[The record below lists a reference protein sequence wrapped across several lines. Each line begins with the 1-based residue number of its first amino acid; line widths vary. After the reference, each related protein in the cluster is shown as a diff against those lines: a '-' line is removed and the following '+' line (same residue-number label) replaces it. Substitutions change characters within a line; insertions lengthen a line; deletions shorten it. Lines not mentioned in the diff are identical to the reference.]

1 VSISNN
7 NLKIAAFFLISV
19 LLWILLGHLGVL
31 DNDYYFSVSSE
42 VSSQQSALG
51 LWWTYSLSLVLTSLI
66 LFFMEWSRRNL
77 LGGTLAIIG
86 VFIVY
91 TIFVY
96 IAELLWLLSV
106 PFVIPVGSTLTA
118 LCFSIFWHRLQ
129 SKDAL
134 QKSNQ
139 LLSSNISNRLG
150 GTFTVPQAS
159 ESLGGAEV
167 ELSILFSDIE
177 NFANIAHEL
186 TPNQLV
192 ELMNEYLDTM
202 TNILHA
208 NDGVLDK
215 YVGDAISSMFGA
227 PEKNPR
233 QAAQACKTAL
243 DMQVACADLREKW
256 KNSGLWPA
264 SACCLRSRIGIN
276 TGFAI
281 VGNFGSRSHF
291 SYTMMGDSVNLASRC
306 QYIAKE
312 YGIYNVLTHA
322 CLQQALVHLPDLHYR
337 KLDVINFKGRYDNLV
352 LYELWDP
359 TIDHV
364 EAKHCKA
371 SYENAFEAYQAKDF
385 ETARQNF
392 LKALRYEPY
401 RAVSQKSPASVLL
414 ARTELYL
421 REGAPVGWTG
431 THRIKFK

>member
-1 VSISNN
+1 M
-7 NLKIAAFFLISV
+7 ATPQ
-19 LLWILLGHLGVL
+19 G
-31 DNDYYFSVSSE
+31 
-42 VSSQQSALG
+42 
-51 LWWTYSLSLVLTSLI
+51 
-66 LFFMEWSRRNL
+66 
-77 LGGTLAIIG
+77 
-86 VFIVY
+86 
-91 TIFVY
+91 
-96 IAELLWLLSV
+96 
-106 PFVIPVGSTLTA
+106 
-118 LCFSIFWHRLQ
+118 
-129 SKDAL
+129 
-134 QKSNQ
+134 SNQ
-139 LLSSNISNRLG
+139 LLSSDISNKIG
-150 GTFTVPQAS
+150 GVLTVPQ
-159 ESLGGAEV
+159 EGELLGGAEV

-215 YVGDAISSMFGA
+215 YVGDAIFSMFGA
-227 PEKNPR
+227 PEESPR

-243 DMQVACADLREKW
+243 DMQVGCAKLREKW
-256 KNSGLWPA
+256 KKSGLWPA

-276 TGFAI
+276 TGLAI
-281 VGNFGSRSHF
+281 VGNFGSRSHS

-322 CLQQALVHLPDLHYR
+322 CLQQALEHLPDLHYR

-364 EAKHCKA
+364 AAKRCKT
-371 SYENAFEAYQAKDF
+371 SYENAFKAFQAREF
-385 ETARQNF
+385 ETARQGF
-392 LKALRYEPY
+392 LEALRDEPY
-401 RAVSQKSPASVLL
+401 RSVSQKSPASVLL

-421 REGAPVGWTG
+421 REGAPIGWTG
-431 THRIKFK
+431 AHRIKFK